1 MKLEFKSFRTKVAR
15 RIFLLFIVCAMVPTT
30 ALAVVSFFHVKAQL
44 NEQSRK
50 LLGQQ
55 SKNISV
61 SIHERLLLL
70 CAEMRMAVDS
80 IRFHTSHAEQGL
92 PDNLEKQI
100 AERFSPITD
109 QGHVVNYSILM
120 KIPRGS
126 YDFTD
131 TQKAHLRL
139 GKSLLFRSPS
149 HDSKPF
155 FHMVM
160 ALDPESLAR
169 GIIVWDI
176 DFSYVWEAA
185 KARAF
190 NTEVTVLDGET
201 EELLFSTLPT
211 NATAALMD
219 TSKQPLSHSG
229 HFEWQD
235 DKTDYFAAYR
245 FFGLNSH
252 LSYPGWIIILTQAKR
267 DVYAPM
273 TTFAFVFPVILILAM
288 GTVFLLSAKQIRKTT
303 VPMDTLR
310 EATEHIAR
318 GEFGYKVEII
328 SGDEFEDLA
337 TAFNDMSRKIEEGQA
352 LLIQAAKMGAM
363 GQMAAGIVHEIK
375 QPLTAIFGLLQLSL
389 FDAPEGKAR
398 ERLETMEQAVERLNG
413 ILERFR
419 SFAYKSEEKFGALSL
434 KLVVGQVYQLM
445 AHQLSMKKVHCEIEH
460 EQDLPDIVG
469 DRQGL
474 QQVISNLVVNA
485 VDAFEGKEE
494 GERLITIRTFTSEGK
509 VFLEVKDNGCGIP
522 EETLRHVF
530 DPFFTTK
537 GPEKGTGLGLAILDS
552 ILHKHHAGIDVKSE
566 VGVGTVFTII
576 FPAVS

>member
-1 MKLEFKSFRTKVAR
+1 MKLEFISFRTKVAR

-30 ALAVVSFFHVKAQL
+30 ALAVVSFFHVKTQL
-44 NEQSRK
+44 DEQSRK
-50 LLGQQ
+50 LLSQQ
-55 SKNISV
+55 GKNISV
-61 SIHERLLLL
+61 SVHERLLLL
-70 CAEMRMAVDS
+70 SAEMRMAVDS
-80 IRFHTSHAEQGL
+80 LRLHSSPAEQDAPG
-92 PDNLEKQI
+92 NFEKKP
-100 AERFSPITD
+100 AERSGPITYQD
-109 QGHVVNYSILM
+109 HAVSYSIFM
-120 KIPRGS
+120 KIPKGL
-126 YDFTD
+126 YEFID
-131 TQKAHLRL
+131 TQKKHLRL
-139 GKSLLFRSPS
+139 GKSLLFRALS
-149 HDSKPF
+149 HDSKPLF
-155 FHMVM
+155 QLAM
-160 ALDPESLAR
+160 ALEPEFPDR

-201 EELLFSTLPT
+201 EELLFSTLPG
-211 NATAALMD
+211 NALAALMD
-219 TSKQPLSHSG
+219 TSKRPFSHSG
-229 HFEWQD
+229 HFDWQD
-235 DKTDYFAAYR
+235 DETAYFAAYR

-273 TTFAFVFPVILILAM
+273 ATFAFVFPAILILAM

-303 VPMDTLR
+303 VPMDSLR
-310 EATEHIAR
+310 DATEHIAR

-328 SGDEFEDLA
+328 SGDEFEGLG

-389 FDAPEGKAR
+389 LAAPEEKAR
-398 ERLETMEQAVERLNG
+398 ERLETMQQAVERLNG

-419 SFAYKSEEKFGALSL
+419 SFSYKSEEKFEALSL

-445 AHQLSMKKVHCEIEH
+445 EHQLSMKKVHCEIEH

-469 DRQGL
+469 DMQGL
-474 QQVISNLVVNA
+474 QQVVSNLVVNA

-509 VFLEVKDNGCGIP
+509 VFLEVNDNGCGMP
-522 EETLRHVF
+522 EETLRHIF

-537 GPEKGTGLGLAILDS
+537 GPERGTGLGLAILDS

-566 VGVGTVFTII
+566 VGVGTAFTII